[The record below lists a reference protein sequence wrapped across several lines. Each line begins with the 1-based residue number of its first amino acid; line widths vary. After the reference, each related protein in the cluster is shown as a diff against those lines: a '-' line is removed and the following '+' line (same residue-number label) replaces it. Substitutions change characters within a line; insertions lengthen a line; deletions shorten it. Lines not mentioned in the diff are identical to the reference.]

1 MNRSDKHSQS
11 SFTLGATSSLAL
23 GALFISLAA
32 PIVKATQVDPN
43 IAAVFRMFFGAL
55 ALLLL
60 MLGQSRWRSGWQ
72 HGWSSSALIAF
83 FFALDLWFWHR
94 SIHWIGPGLATLL
107 ANFQVFLLPI
117 AGFVLQSERPG
128 PRFIGGLTLAALGL
142 SLLFGLS
149 WSEFSSIN
157 RWGVI
162 YGLLTAMAYSAYI
175 LSLRYFQSK
184 PNAPAAAAR
193 LFQVCVWCAAL
204 LALSTWDI
212 RQEYLTISTQDWLL
226 LAALGV
232 VCQVFGWLLITRG
245 LPGVAA
251 AIAGL
256 LLLLQPALSLG
267 WDFLFFGL
275 SLGMWQLLGVVLA
288 LLGIY
293 IGSVRLA
300 GK

>member
-1 MNRSDKHSQS
+1 MTSTPRFSI
-11 SFTLGATSSLAL
+11 GATGSLAL

-43 IAAVFRMFFGAL
+43 IAAVFRMFFGAA

-60 MLGQSRWRSGWQ
+60 MLMTPRWRAGWRQ
-72 HGWSSSALIAF
+72 GWLSSALIAF

-117 AGFVLQSERPG
+117 AGFLLQNERPG
-128 PRFIGGLTLAALGL
+128 PRFIGGLSLAAVGL
-142 SLLFGLS
+142 CLLFGLS

-162 YGLLTAMAYSAYI
+162 YGLLTALAYAAYI

-184 PNAPAAAAR
+184 ANAPSAAAR

-212 RQEYLTISTQDWLL
+212 RAEYFSISGQDWLL
-226 LAALGV
+226 LLALGV

-245 LPGVAA
+245 LPGVVA

-256 LLLLQPALSLG
+256 LLLLQPALSLS
-267 WDFLFFGL
+267 WDFLFFDLALGL
-275 SLGMWQLLGVVLA
+275 WQLLGVALA
-288 LLGIY
+288 LAGIY

-300 GK
+300 SK